1 MRPAYVSCPSIALPP
16 HEITMDEICSDIER
30 ANPGLPKLKVGL
42 RFARRTQVETRRFT
56 RPLAHPSVSG
66 DAPAAERSRVSF
78 ADAASLGVG
87 AARQALAR
95 TGLDARSV
103 DCVVTSHTTSW
114 TTPGLDVHLVEELGL
129 RPDVRRV
136 PMSTLGCV
144 GGAQA
149 LAKAAEH
156 IAAHPEATV
165 LVVVAEKLSS
175 VYNHRE
181 TTHES
186 MIYKTLFGDSAGA
199 CVVTGTPLGPGL
211 RVDSTWEYVLPR
223 TRHRYFGRLES
234 GGMHFGSD
242 RSATESVN
250 DTMPALREHLV
261 QQRLHE
267 VEFAIVHPGGPRI
280 IEDVALGLGIDRA
293 TDLDDKERLTR
304 HSWATLRQVGN
315 LGGVSVLNVLARTHE
330 DPPADGA
337 RGVLVGIGPG
347 VTVTAAT
354 ATWTG

>member
-1 MRPAYVSCPSIALPP
+1 MRHAYVSCPTIALPP
-16 HEITMDEICSDIER
+16 HEITTDEICADIQQ

-56 RPLAHPSVSG
+56 RPLGHPSIAG
-66 DAPAAERSRVSF
+66 DAPIAERSRISF
-78 ADAASLGVG
+78 ADAGDLGVR
-87 AARQALAR
+87 AARQTLAE
-95 TGLDARSV
+95 TGVDVRAV

-149 LAKAAEH
+149 LVKAADY
-156 IAAHPEATV
+156 IAAHPDATV

-175 VYNHRE
+175 VYNHND
-181 TTHES
+181 TGHEA

-199 CVVTGTPLGPGL
+199 CLVTGAPLGPGL
-211 RVDSTWEYVLPR
+211 RFDSTWEYVLPR
-223 TRHRYFGRLES
+223 TRHRYYGRLDS

-242 RSATESVN
+242 KSATDSVN
-250 DTMPALREHLV
+250 DTMPALRDHLG
-261 QQRLHE
+261 QQGLRE
-267 VEFAIVHPGGPRI
+267 IEFAVVHPGGPRI
-280 IEDVALGLGIDRA
+280 IEDVALGLGIDQA
-293 TDLDDKERLTR
+293 PDIEDKDRLTR
-304 HSWATLRQVGN
+304 HSWTTLRQVGN
-315 LGGVSVLNVLARTHE
+315 LGGVSVLNVLSLTHTA
-330 DPPADGA
+330 PPADGA

-347 VTVTAAT
+347 VTIAAGA
-354 ATWTG
+354 ATWTA